1 MRWSDTH
8 REASFFGANYTTP
21 FAHAYRALGYLGVD
35 RKYKRQ
41 NKMFH
46 FHKTFCSKFSF
57 INTKQNVHFIPFE
70 YALNEIKASNTAN
83 S

>member
-1 MRWSDTH
+1 MNYLLFKRWNDFSGWLVFLI
-8 REASFFGANYTTP
+8 AAF
-21 FAHAYRALGYLGVD
+21 
-35 RKYKRQ
+35 YKRQ

>member
-1 MRWSDTH
+1 MARSTI
-8 REASFFGANYTTP
+8 NVTLT
-21 FAHAYRALGYLGVD
+21 LL
-35 RKYKRQ
+35 YKRQ